1 VYEASLAGRAEEA
14 RTLAERGSRLINAIS
29 GGGPIA
35 AIKFVLQKQG
45 LAAGD
50 PRKPFLSLTGEQR
63 EQIEQAL
70 ADMPLD

>member
-1 VYEASLAGRAEEA
+1 MYEASLAGRAEEA

-35 AIKFVLQKQG
+35 AIKFVLQNQG

-70 ADMPLD
+70 VDMPLD